1 MPVASE
7 SSLALFLVP
16 KKNRHPE
23 FPERRYLA
31 GVDSPV
37 RANNIDTA
45 KFRVCSAECF
55 NKIIPVA
62 YIAIGNESTRIVFK
76 RHFSLWALATTNECG
91 IAAKIVEAFCGF
103 KTYARRGTSNKPGFA
118 GETLQ
123 GLYRLELLGQS
134 P

>member
-1 MPVASE
+1 LRFSYRVE
-7 SSLALFLVP
+7 IKLEVLIRWLSSAC
-16 KKNRHPE
+16 
-23 FPERRYLA
+23 
-31 GVDSPV
+31 V

-45 KFRVCSAECF
+45 KFRDCSVEYF

-76 RHFSLWALATTNECG
+76 RYFSLWALATTDECD
-91 IAAKIVEAFCGF
+91 IAAEIVEAFCGF
-103 KTYARRGTSNKPGFA
+103 ETYARRGTSNKQGFA